1 MHLSLFKGTYYLGSC
16 HNLEPNIFPSV
27 PSTQSLR
34 NTMIIFNVDSFCLR
48 TATEVSISHV
58 DSPAHFFIHYKHTW
72 DSLEAL
78 SAELN
83 EFFQV
88 NKVSFIIRIFQPL
101 T

>member
-1 MHLSLFKGTYYLGSC
+1 
-16 HNLEPNIFPSV
+16 
-27 PSTQSLR
+27 
-34 NTMIIFNVDSFCLR
+34 MIIFNVDSFCLR

-72 DSLEAL
+72 DSLDAL

-88 NKVSFIIRIFQPL
+88 S
-101 T
+101 